1 MPFKF
6 YSFIRICFL
15 AAILAVMAGCSDK
28 SEITSGTGGS
38 GVSSD
43 GGADSAQ
50 FAGTYKGTVE
60 VEITGGSIDDST
72 SIDEFTLVI
81 RSDGTASLTIGG
93 ETIEGVIDGDTFG
106 FSIRIVEEED
116 LVSCDGNARL
126 VGRVSGSSVSGSIS
140 GSGEC
145 DLLTAKT
152 GVDLSGTLSGSK
164 V

>member
-1 MPFKF
+1 MLFQLNT
-6 YSFIRICFL
+6 FIRICFVAALL
-15 AAILAVMAGCSDK
+15 AFVSGCSDK

-38 GVSSD
+38 GVTSD
-43 GGADSAQ
+43 GGADSSQ

-60 VEITGGSIDDST
+60 VEISGGSIDDST

-93 ETIEGVIDGDTFG
+93 ETIDGVIDGDTFG

-116 LVSCDGNARL
+116 LVSCKGDARL
-126 VGRVSGSSVSGSIS
+126 VGRVSGSSVTGSIS

-145 DLLTAKT
+145 DLLTAST
-152 GVDLSGTLSGSK
+152 GVDLAGSLSGSK
-164 V
+164 I